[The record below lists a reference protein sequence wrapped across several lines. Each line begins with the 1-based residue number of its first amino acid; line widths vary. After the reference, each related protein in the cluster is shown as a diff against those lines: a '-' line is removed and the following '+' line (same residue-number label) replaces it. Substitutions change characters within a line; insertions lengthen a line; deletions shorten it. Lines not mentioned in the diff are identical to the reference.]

1 MRRFHPQT
9 LAKGRV
15 LQALELT
22 LQGWETIVLAGAFVV
37 GDEVIDHGGG
47 NDRRTV
53 IRRSLNGRQTGT
65 TSREIG
71 RAHV

>member
-47 NDRRTV
+47 NDVTDV
-53 IRRSLNGRQTGT
+53 LG
-65 TSREIG
+65 
-71 RAHV
+71 V